1 MLSQLPLEIVDA
13 IADLACMLPQRSV
26 RSLSLVSTTLYA
38 AVFPRL
44 HRAITFRASNEWVL
58 NILEKQIRRLS
69 LITDGTCPHAGQHL
83 EGLSCLAA
91 LNELEWEGIQNPS
104 EASALRGCLQ
114 HIRRIKGATALISGT
129 SSIHDHSPIPAKC
142 LPNAMRDSNDRGQ
155 PMKRERESWAGPR
168 HLGKTKVRGS
178 GNLGADGWEMGKSSD
193 KATLPF

>member
-1 MLSQLPLEIVDA
+1 MHHQ
-13 IADLACMLPQRSV
+13 
-26 RSLSLVSTTLYA
+26 
-38 AVFPRL
+38 
-44 HRAITFRASNEWVL
+44 
-58 NILEKQIRRLS
+58 KQIRRLS

-155 PMKRERESWAGPR
+155 PMKRERESWAGPVSR
-168 HLGKTKVRGS
+168 RMSASNRLLVAHCSQRPRSEAFRLLS
-178 GNLGADGWEMGKSSD
+178 A
-193 KATLPF
+193 